1 MLGRKKKKDE
11 KEPVIAKSLRHI
23 AFIMDGNGRWATSKL
38 LPREMGHAAGA
49 KTFRTVALYCRS
61 IGIEHCTVYAFS
73 TENWNRPKREV
84 NAIMKLL
91 DQYLDEGEEHENVSY
106 RFIGD
111 KNGLPAE
118 LAERTI
124 ALEEKTKGRPFTLN
138 IALNYGGRAEIVQA
152 VNRLIAEGK
161 ESVTEQDIS
170 AALYTGGYPDPDLIV
185 RTGNELRTSNFLM
198 WQSAYSELYFSD
210 KMWPD
215 FSSDDV
221 DQAVIEFSRRKRRF
235 GGLDKKEKAGN

>member
-1 MLGRKKKKDE
+1 MNKQEISALVE
-11 KEPVIAKSLRHI
+11 KIGLRHI
-23 AFIMDGNGRWATSKL
+23 AFIMDGNGRWAQAKL
-38 LPREMGHAAGA
+38 LPREMGHVAGA
-49 KTFRTVALYCRS
+49 KNFKKIALYCRS

-73 TENWNRPKREV
+73 TENWNRPKNEV
-84 NAIMKLL
+84 NAILKLL

-111 KNGLPAE
+111 KNGLPAL
-118 LAERTI
+118 LAERTA

-138 IALNYGGRAEIVQA
+138 IALNYGGRAEIVHA

-161 ESVTEQDIS
+161 ESVTEEDIS
-170 AALYTGGYPDPDLIV
+170 ARMYTAGCPDPDLVV
-185 RTGNELRTSNFLM
+185 RTGKELRTSNFLM

-215 FSSDDV
+215 FSTEDV
-221 DQAVIEFSRRKRRF
+221 DQAVIDFSKRKRRF
-235 GGLDKKEKAGN
+235 GGLDKKEETGN

>member
-1 MLGRKKKKDE
+1 MNKQEIMELVE
-11 KEPVIAKSLRHI
+11 KCSLKHI
-23 AFIMDGNGRWATSKL
+23 AFIMDGNGRFATAKH
-38 LPREMGHAAGA
+38 LPREMGHVAGA
-49 KTFRTVALYCRS
+49 KTFKKVALYCRS

-73 TENWNRPKREV
+73 TENWNRPKNEV

-111 KNGLPAE
+111 KNGLPGE
-118 LAERTI
+118 LAERTA

-152 VNRLIAEGK
+152 VNQLIAEGK
-161 ESVTEQDIS
+161 TEITEQDIS
-170 AALYTGGYPDPDLIV
+170 SRLYTAGYPDPDLVV
-185 RTGNELRTSNFLM
+185 RTGNELRISNFLM
-198 WQSAYSELYFSD
+198 WQSAYSELYFSE
-210 KMWPD
+210 KMWPE

-221 DQAVIEFSRRKRRF
+221 DEAVIEFSKRKRRF
-235 GGLDKKEKAGN
+235 GGLDKK

>member
-1 MLGRKKKKDE
+1 MNKQEITALVE
-11 KEPVIAKSLRHI
+11 KCSLKHI

-49 KTFRTVALYCRS
+49 KTFKKVALYCRS

-73 TENWNRPKREV
+73 TENWNRPKTEV
-84 NAIMKLL
+84 NAILKLL

-111 KNGLPAE
+111 KNGLPKG
-118 LAERTI
+118 LSERTI

-138 IALNYGGRAEIVQA
+138 IALNYGGRSEIVQA
-152 VNRLIAEGK
+152 VNRLIAEGR
-161 ESVTEQDIS
+161 ESVTEEDIS
-170 AALYTGGYPDPDLIV
+170 SALYTAGYPDPDLVV
-185 RTGNELRTSNFLM
+185 RTGNELRISNFLM
-198 WQSAYSELYFSD
+198 WQSAYSELYFSE

-215 FSSDDV
+215 FSPEDV
-221 DQAVIEFSRRKRRF
+221 DAAVVEFSKRKRRF
-235 GGLDKKEKAGN
+235 GGLDKK